1 MVATE
6 EVARPEPAAAADAA
20 GSLKP
25 KIDDDH
31 VDAILTIDLDRR
43 NKKARSA
50 DEAYD
55 QITYD
60 QINHEVIHEA
70 PDSPVELALP
80 PPP

>member
-1 MVATE
+1 MKRERRLHIVLT
-6 EVARPEPAAAADAA
+6 R
-20 GSLKP
+20 LKP

-31 VDAILTIDLDRR
+31 LTIDLDRQ

-70 PDSPVELALP
+70 PDSPVDLALP

>member
-1 MVATE
+1 MSLGFKVHSITQ
-6 EVARPEPAAAADAA
+6 VLIVLTR
-20 GSLKP
+20 LKP

-60 QINHEVIHEA
+60 QVNHEIIHEA
-70 PDSPVELALP
+70 TDSPVELALP

>member
-1 MVATE
+1 MKRERRLHIVLT
-6 EVARPEPAAAADAA
+6 R
-20 GSLKP
+20 LKP

-31 VDAILTIDLDRR
+31 VDAILTIDLDRQ

>member
-1 MVATE
+1 MSLCFKVHSITQ
-6 EVARPEPAAAADAA
+6 VLIVLTR
-20 GSLKP
+20 LKP

-31 VDAILTIDLDRR
+31 VDAILTIDLDRQ

>member
-1 MVATE
+1 MSLGFIKVHSITQ
-6 EVARPEPAAAADAA
+6 VLIVLTR
-20 GSLKP
+20 LKP

-31 VDAILTIDLDRR
+31 VDAILTIDLDRQ